1 MTPLRKRMIED
12 LQVRKYARSTQCNYI
27 RCVSQYA
34 DFFHRSPER
43 LGQEDVRTFLVYLAT
58 EGKASFGVVRY
69 HVSALRFLYH
79 VTLGQVWAVDGI
91 PYPKREKTLPTIPS
105 REEVIRFLKGVPN
118 LKHRAA
124 LMTCYA
130 GGLRLSEVVALK
142 IADVDSRRMVIH
154 VHRGKGAKDRIVPL
168 STTLLE
174 MLRVYY
180 KAVRPQDWLF
190 PGRYGHHLS
199 SRVIDHACLRVRRKL
214 GIKTKLTVHTL
225 RHAFATHLLDAGTN
239 LRTIQMI
246 LGHSSIQSTAV
257 YTHVSTKTLEGVT
270 SPLDATR

>member
-1 MTPLRKRMIED
+1 
-12 LQVRKYARSTQCNYI
+12 
-27 RCVSQYA
+27 
-34 DFFHRSPER
+34 
-43 LGQEDVRTFLVYLAT
+43 LGQEDVRAFLVYLAT
-58 EGKASFGVVRY
+58 DGKASFGVVRY

-91 PYPKREKTLPTIPS
+91 PYPKREKSLPTIPS
-105 REEVIRFLKGVPN
+105 REEVVRFLKSVPN

-124 LMTCYA
+124 LMACYA

-174 MLRVYY
+174 VLRVYY
-180 KAVRPQDWLF
+180 KVVRPQDWLF
-190 PGRYGHHLS
+190 PGRYGQHLS
-199 SRVIDHACLRVRRKL
+199 TRVIDTVCLRVRREL

-246 LGHSSIQSTAV
+246 LGHSNIQSTAV

>member
-1 MTPLRKRMIED
+1 MIED
-12 LQVRKYARSTQCNYI
+12 LQVRKYAKSTQYNYL
-27 RCVSQYA
+27 RCVSHYA
-34 DFFHRSPER
+34 EFFHRSPET

-58 EGKASFGVVRY
+58 DGKASFAHLRHY
-69 HVSALRFLYH
+69 VSALRFLYH
-79 VTLGQVWAVDGI
+79 VTLGQAWAVDGI
-91 PYPKREKTLPTIPS
+91 PYPKGERTLPTIPS
-105 REEVIRFLKGVPN
+105 REEVLRFLKGVSN

-142 IADVDSRRMVIH
+142 VADVDSRRMVIH
-154 VHRGKGAKDRIVPL
+154 IHRGKGAKDRIVPL
-168 STTLLE
+168 SKTLLG
-174 MLRVYY
+174 MLRIYY
-180 KAVRPQDWLF
+180 KAVRPKEWLF

-199 SRVIDHACLRVRRKL
+199 ARVIETVCLRVRREL
-214 GIKTKLTVHTL
+214 GIKTKLTVHSL

-239 LRTIQMI
+239 LRTIQML
-246 LGHSSIQSTAV
+246 LGHSSIQTTAV

>member
-1 MTPLRKRMIED
+1 MIED
-12 LQVRKYARSTQCNYI
+12 LLVRKYARSTQYNYI
-27 RCVSQYA
+27 RCVSNYA
-34 DFFHRSPER
+34 DFFHRSPEV

-58 EGKASFGVVRY
+58 DGKASFGVVRY

-91 PYPKREKTLPTIPS
+91 PYPKREKILPTIPS
-105 REEVIRFLKGVPN
+105 REDVVRFLQGIPN

-124 LMTCYA
+124 LMACYA

-142 IADVDSRRMVIH
+142 IADIDSRRMVIH

-168 STTLLE
+168 STTLLA

-190 PGRYGHHLS
+190 PGRYGQHLS
-199 SRVIDHACLRVRRKL
+199 TRVIDHVCLRVRRQL

-246 LGHSSIQSTAV
+246 LGHSNIQSTAV
-257 YTHVSTKTLEGVT
+257 YTHVSTKALEGVI
-270 SPLDATR
+270 SPLDATP

>member
-12 LQVRKYARSTQCNYI
+12 LQVRNYARSTQCNYT

-142 IADVDSRRMVIH
+142 IADLDSRRMVIH

-174 MLRVYY
+174 MLRAYY
-180 KAVRPQDWLF
+180 KAIRPPDWLF

-199 SRVIDHACLRVRRKL
+199 TRVIDHACLRVRRTL
-214 GIKTKLTVHTL
+214 SIKTKLTVHTL

-270 SPLDATR
+270 SPLDATP